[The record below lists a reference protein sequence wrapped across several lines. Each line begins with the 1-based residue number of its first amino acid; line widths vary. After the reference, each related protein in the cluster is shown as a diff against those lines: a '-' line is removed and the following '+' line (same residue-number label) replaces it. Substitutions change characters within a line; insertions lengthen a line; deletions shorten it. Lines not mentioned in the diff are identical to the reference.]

1 MNPIRLFVASSL
13 ICPIFL
19 LSPLVQPQHAAAA
32 QCAKKACV
40 DVYVENGQ
48 IVIEAHKGSGPKS
61 RTVHKSAPRTKP
73 QPKPLPVK
81 PSPKPRAT
89 ATYARPKSAPIPR
102 KATPKVVRKVAPPLS
117 LNEKLVKLL
126 PSANIKHEPSANV
139 ITNIPVIYW
148 CDLPGVFS
156 TRVAVIGEV
165 VDVAMR
171 ASFLWSFGD
180 GSFYQTTSPGAAFPH
195 HVITHTYSRAGTY
208 AVVLLATWG
217 GVWTNNGVARA
228 ITGQIRKVSV
238 ATVTVANAPTRL
250 TR

>member
-1 MNPIRLFVASSL
+1 MLIVSL
-13 ICPIFL
+13 LMCPIL
-19 LSPLVQPQHAAAA
+19 LLTVLLETDYSQAS

-61 RTVHKSAPRTKP
+61 KTVRKPIPKAKPKLTPAKPR
-73 QPKPLPVK
+73 
-81 PSPKPRAT
+81 PKPRVT
-89 ATYARPKSAPIPR
+89 ATYVKPKSVTVPR
-102 KATPKVVRKVAPPLS
+102 KVVPKAARKVAPPISLS
-117 LNEKLVKLL
+117 EKLVKLL
-126 PSANIKHEPSANV
+126 PTANIKHEPAANV
-139 ITNIPVIYW
+139 ITNVPVIYW

-171 ASFLWSFGD
+171 ASFTWSFGD
-180 GSFYQTTSPGAAFPH
+180 GSFFETTSPGSAYPNQ
-195 HVITHTYSRAGTY
+195 VITHTYSRAGTY

-238 ATVTVANAPTRL
+238 TTVAVANAPTRL
-250 TR
+250 TQ